1 MEYAGVWVN
10 FRKKNHRYIIKGV
23 MQNTWGNSKGVT
35 LRPTGG
41 NPRDDPP
48 NYVPVDFSKI
58 LYQTIGICTGGS
70 SEAPGSYRYII
81 RGVLLRPT
89 GDNPRDDPPNY
100 VPVDFGGGARAQK
113 GGQLGEGGLRMTP
126 RIMYR

>member
-48 NYVPVDFSKI
+48 NYVPVDF
-58 LYQTIGICTGGS
+58 
-70 SEAPGSYRYII
+70 
-81 RGVLLRPT
+81 
-89 GDNPRDDPPNY
+89 
-100 VPVDFGGGARAQK
+100 GGGQGPKREVSWGRGAK
-113 GGQLGEGGLRMTP
+113 DDP

>member
-100 VPVDFGGGARAQK
+100 VPVDFGGGQGPKREVSWGR
-113 GGQLGEGGLRMTP
+113 GG
-126 RIMYR
+126 